1 MWTVDLAH
9 LLRHFG
15 MGVVFLTTMVGANPE
30 YANELFYAENMA
42 ADEQRVQ
49 ILFQVRAEQIHP

>member
-9 LLRHFG
+9 LLRQFG

-42 ADEQRVQ
+42 ADEERVH
-49 ILFQVRAEQIHP
+49 ILFQARD